1 MPSFFSALGWV
12 ASLAADV
19 QVLGRLEEL
28 GTNSC
33 LRQTENE
40 AEDGLAAFFYLLPGT
55 KLFLAAGVAG
65 RDKKSL
71 FYSQKGI

>member
-19 QVLGRLEEL
+19 QVLGGLEEL

-33 LRQTENE
+33 LRQT
-40 AEDGLAAFFYLLPGT
+40 
-55 KLFLAAGVAG
+55 
-65 RDKKSL
+65 
-71 FYSQKGI
+71 Q